1 MEGQDGPDSSCLS
14 IVQSAE
20 GKEGSQRLGGMLL
33 TTGAI
38 VMDKYRLFGKE
49 VREETGEEFSPV

>member
-1 MEGQDGPDSSCLS
+1 MEGQDGPASSCLS

-38 VMDKYRLFGKE
+38 VMDKYRLFGKDGQG
-49 VREETGEEFSPV
+49 RNG